1 MAKESLAR
9 VGKLWVVGEEGKMSG
24 QQLKYS
30 VHEEQSCRIN

>member
-24 QQLKYS
+24 QLKYS